1 VTRQGIA
8 LGALALVAVWAY
20 MSFYSVRPEERSVEL
35 FLGESA
41 GVGNPGLNFAPWP
54 LVTFEKVQVTGER
67 TTEIGQ
73 GEGESGLM
81 LTRDQNIVDIGFQ
94 VVWNIADPEKY
105 LFNLADPEDTM
116 RAVSESAMR
125 DIVARS
131 ELSPILN
138 RDRGVIAADVQSA
151 VQQTLDS
158 YNAGIQVIRVNLQ
171 RAQPPGEVL
180 DAFREVQ
187 AAQQQ
192 RDTLESEAD
201 AYANRVTAGA
211 RGAAAQF
218 LEEAEAYRAQA
229 VNSAQGEAAR
239 FVSVYNEYVN
249 APEVTRRR
257 LYIET
262 MERVFG
268 DINKVILDGVSGGEA
283 AGQGVVPFLPL
294 NELGRLSTPQAT
306 TKGLRARREGPTDAP
321 DVLAI
326 APVVV
331 LLIVGLSS
339 VFIVDERK
347 KALVLQFGQVTQ
359 VREEPGL
366 GFKLPFIQEVVFYE
380 DRILGLPTTPIEVTM
395 LDDRRLVVDAFARW
409 RITDLVRFR
418 EAVGTGAEAQALR
431 RLDGIINPAIQEV
444 LGSVPSNRVCPK
456 TGPG

>member
-1 VTRQGIA
+1 MAGSGGPWGGGGGSGGDDRKRGNGDDGDRRGGRRGEGPQIPEIDQLVRKGQEQLRVLMGGRGRGGMGGGGGPGGGAGGGGPVVTRQGIA

-35 FLGESA
+35 FLGESS
-41 GVGNPGLNFAPWP
+41 GIGNPGLNFAPWP

-73 GEGESGLM
+73 GDGESGLM

-94 VVWNIADPEKY
+94 VVWNISDPEKY

-138 RDRGVIAADVQSA
+138 RDRGVIAADVQSQ
-151 VQQTLDS
+151 VQETLDS

-171 RAQPPGEVL
+171 RAQPPAEVI

-192 RDTLESEAD
+192 RDTLEKEAD

-257 LYIET
+257 LYLET

-268 DINKVILDGVSGGEA
+268 DMNKVILDGVSGGEA

-294 NELGRLSTPQAT
+294 NELGRMSTPQAT
-306 TKGLRARREGPTDAP
+306 TQGAAG
-321 DVLAI
+321 
-326 APVVV
+326 
-331 LLIVGLSS
+331 
-339 VFIVDERK
+339 
-347 KALVLQFGQVTQ
+347 
-359 VREEPGL
+359 
-366 GFKLPFIQEVVFYE
+366 
-380 DRILGLPTTPIEVTM
+380 TT
-395 LDDRRLVVDAFARW
+395 
-409 RITDLVRFR
+409 
-418 EAVGTGAEAQALR
+418 G
-431 RLDGIINPAIQEV
+431 
-444 LGSVPSNRVCPK
+444 GSN
-456 TGPG
+456 